1 MRIVVLYG
9 EVAKD
14 APPDEIDVLIE
25 RDAVCDALTQLGFDP
40 FPVPL
45 SLNIDIA
52 RKRINQLQPAL
63 IFNLVESVMGSGRWI
78 TLGPLLAGS
87 LGVPFTGAGLDGFMA
102 TCHKPN
108 EKMLLRAAGFANP
121 PLDY

>member
-9 EVAKD
+9 EVGKD
-14 APPDEIDVLIE
+14 APPAENDVLIE

-78 TLGPLLAGS
+78 TLGPLPAGS
-87 LGVPFTGAGLDGFMA
+87 LGVPFTGAGPDG
-102 TCHKPN
+102 
-108 EKMLLRAAGFANP
+108 
-121 PLDY
+121 